1 MLRKRWT
8 EEEIKILK
16 RYYAKKGSHFVA
28 ERVGHSP
35 DTVMNKAA
43 ELGIRYHKTR
53 PWKPHE
59 DRYIREKYH
68 KKEVASIARAL
79 KRTPRS
85 VQHRA
90 EYLKLTKPA
99 ADKWSAEDIAALHK
113 LYPDRNYTLDLI
125 AKILNRS
132 KNSVLLKAVR
142 MGLSRASHIHRWSK
156 PDHNYLVK
164 NAGKKSYREIANHI
178 GIKTYQVALY
188 AKKIGVKIQDKGLS
202 WSQEEKEFI
211 RKNYYKMPA
220 KEIARLLNRTLN
232 AVKNTASRMG
242 VSKNKREPW
251 SGKELDYLKNNYA
264 QKTIVE
270 IAKALNRSKESV
282 RAKVVRLSLRKR
294 KKRKSS
300 AKSGIARKSK
310 QSNKFSGNH

>member
-1 MLRKRWT
+1 MRKRWT

-16 RYYAKKGSHFVA
+16 RYYARKGSHFVA

-43 ELGIRYHKTR
+43 ELGIRFHRTR
-53 PWKPHE
+53 PWKSHE

-68 KKEVASIARAL
+68 KKKIASIARSL

-113 LYPDRNYTLDLI
+113 LYTDRNYTLDLI

-156 PDHNYLVK
+156 HDHNYLLK
-164 NAGKKSYREIANHI
+164 NAGEKSYRDIANHL
-178 GIKTYQVALY
+178 GIKNYQVALY
-188 AKKIGVKIQDKGLS
+188 AKKIGIKIQDKGLS
-202 WSQEEKEFI
+202 WSQEEKDFI

-220 KEIARLLNRTLN
+220 KEIARRLNRTLN

-242 VSKNKREPW
+242 VSEDKREPW
-251 SGKELDYLKNNYA
+251 TSRQLDYLKNNYA
-264 QKTIVE
+264 DKTIVE
-270 IAKALNRSKESV
+270 IAKALNRSKKSV
-282 RAKVVRLSLRKR
+282 HAKAVRLRLRKR
-294 KKRKSS
+294 KKRKST
-300 AKSGIARKSK
+300 AKSEIARKRK
-310 QSNKFSGNH
+310 PSNKFSGND